1 MAKARRLAEER
12 RAAEEAAA
20 AAAAEAALAEA
31 PRPAGRIRKP
41 RRGVFYSAIYPSVE
55 LGPIH
60 LASNG
65 MSLVGVWLPK
75 KDWFSDTPPRKVLAD
90 NSMRVFLQ
98 TKDWLERY
106 FAGERPP
113 IAELPLALDDTD
125 FRQRV
130 WLKLI
135 AIPYGQVRTYG
146 QIARELAAEDGKD
159 SMATSAVSAAVAH
172 NPLSIVIPCHRVVG
186 AGGKLGSYPG
196 GIENKI
202 RLLEHEGVDL
212 SAFDLLAEEEPVPE
226 DPAAEEAAEEKL
238 TVAVAEE
245 VPAEEGAESAPA
257 AEAAEAKG
265 VVEGEA
271 AAEAVD
277 AEGATKTADAA
288 DAGEPEAAPEATGT
302 AGADGAAESAEAAEE
317 VPAKAKKA
325 KAVEVSAAEEAPAE
339 EPPAKAKA
347 KKAKADE
354 ALAVEAEPEASAEG
368 SEAAPKKPKAK
379 AAKAKADAVDGSE
392 EAVDAT
398 DAASANEGAA
408 DVETADAD
416 ATAPEASAPSPEA
429 PASLAETPA
438 ERPWIDEYLRAKPGC
453 TKDWKAE
460 WEWWRYQVGDK
471 LFAATMVVGPERA
484 PEYAGRSLISLKCDP
499 VWSERLREDHEGI
512 LPGFYADKR
521 RWISVDL
528 NSDVTDDLLRELI
541 DHSYDLVFSKLTK
554 KLQRQI
560 AEQDA

>member
-1 MAKARRLAEER
+1 M
-12 RAAEEAAA
+12 
-20 AAAAEAALAEA
+20 AEA

-135 AIPYGQVRTYG
+135 TIPYGQVRTYG

-238 TVAVAEE
+238 AVAVAEE

-302 AGADGAAESAEAAEE
+302 AGADGAAESAEAAAEAAEE
-317 VPAKAKKA
+317 APTKAKKA
-325 KAVEVSAAEEAPAE
+325 KAAEVSTAEEAPAE
-339 EPPAKAKA
+339 EPPAKAKKA

-354 ALAVEAEPEASAEG
+354 APAVEAEPEASAEG

-379 AAKAKADAVDGSE
+379 AAKAKADAVDGAE
-392 EAVDAT
+392 EAADAT
-398 DAASANEGAA
+398 DAASADEGAA
-408 DVETADAD
+408 DVEMADAD
-416 ATAPEASAPSPEA
+416 ATAPEAPAPSPEA
-429 PASLAETPA
+429 PALLAETPA
-438 ERPWIDEYLRAKPGC
+438 ERPWIDAYLLGMPGC
-453 TKDWKAE
+453 EKDWKAE

>member
-135 AIPYGQVRTYG
+135 TIPYGQVRTYG

-238 TVAVAEE
+238 AVAVAEE

-277 AEGATKTADAA
+277 AEGATKIADAA
-288 DAGEPEAAPEATGT
+288 DAGEPEAAPEATRT

-317 VPAKAKKA
+317 VPAKAK
-325 KAVEVSAAEEAPAE
+325 
-339 EPPAKAKA
+339 KA

-392 EAVDAT
+392 EAADAT
-398 DAASANEGAA
+398 DAASADEGAA

>member
-1 MAKARRLAEER
+1 M
-12 RAAEEAAA
+12 
-20 AAAAEAALAEA
+20 AEA

-135 AIPYGQVRTYG
+135 TIPYGQVRTYG

-317 VPAKAKKA
+317 VPAKAK
-325 KAVEVSAAEEAPAE
+325 
-339 EPPAKAKA
+339 A

-379 AAKAKADAVDGSE
+379 AAKAKADAVDGAE
-392 EAVDAT
+392 EAADAT
-398 DAASANEGAA
+398 DAASADEGAA
-408 DVETADAD
+408 DAETADAD

-429 PASLAETPA
+429 PAPLAETPA

>member
-1 MAKARRLAEER
+1 M
-12 RAAEEAAA
+12 
-20 AAAAEAALAEA
+20 AEA

-135 AIPYGQVRTYG
+135 TIPYGQVRTYG

-245 VPAEEGAESAPA
+245 VLAEEGAESAPA

-317 VPAKAKKA
+317 VPAKAK
-325 KAVEVSAAEEAPAE
+325 
-339 EPPAKAKA
+339 A

-379 AAKAKADAVDGSE
+379 AAKAKADAVDGAE
-392 EAVDAT
+392 EAADAT
-398 DAASANEGAA
+398 DAASADEGAA
-408 DVETADAD
+408 DAETADAD

-429 PASLAETPA
+429 PAPLAETPA